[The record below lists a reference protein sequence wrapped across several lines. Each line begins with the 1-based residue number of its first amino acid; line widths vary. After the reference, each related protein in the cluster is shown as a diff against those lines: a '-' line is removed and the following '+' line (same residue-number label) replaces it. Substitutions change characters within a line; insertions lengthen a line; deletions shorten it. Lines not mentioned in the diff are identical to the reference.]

1 MGAKEYNQDTGSQ
14 NSATVLSYYGTW
26 DTTCGSDLVLRCTP
40 EQEPRGVERAE
51 QPEFRLPTRA
61 ERAEQ
66 PPKNDR
72 PGAEHGA
79 RSALAI
85 PLRSSSNSI
94 GFNRINVDD
103 A

>member
-1 MGAKEYNQDTGSQ
+1 MGANEYNQDTGSQ
-14 NSATVLSYYGTW
+14 NSATVLSYHGTW

-51 QPEFRLPTRA
+51 QPEFRFLTRAERAEQPGFRFLTRA

-79 RSALAI
+79 RSALVMTL
-85 PLRSSSNSI
+85 PTR
-94 GFNRINVDD
+94 
-103 A
+103 